1 MSSNPD
7 FDRWYAA
14 KSARFLVEPSHR
26 LETFGNTLVNYHLV
40 SELDDH
46 PGKVRIREGR
56 LEAHQPLVITPNF
69 SPLEIE
75 GLGDEAKAYLEFLK
89 ENEKNLRILQY
100 GYHLKSDNFSE
111 QIVTD
116 RLSVVTERV
125 KDEVVASNDKF
136 AAVVQCVDEP
146 WDVALVELWLRE
158 VNRSAKGNIDELQK
172 NGKLFCHGKTD
183 EDHCD
188 CEPEGRRRQDHDRRE
203 PRRGAFGAQAGGPGR
218 GPRSAGACDARA
230 GA

>member
-40 SELDDH
+40 SELPDH
-46 PGKVRIREGR
+46 PGKIRVREGR
-56 LEAHQPLVITPNF
+56 LEAHQPLVIAPHAAD
-69 SPLEIE
+69 IE
-75 GLGDEAKAYLEFLK
+75 MDGFGDEAKAYFDFLK
-89 ENEKNLRILQY
+89 ENEQHLRILQY
-100 GYHLKSDNFSE
+100 GYHLKSDKFSE

-125 KDEVVASNDKF
+125 KDEVIASNDKF

-158 VNRSAKGNIDELQK
+158 VHRSAKGNIDELQK
-172 NGKLFCHGKTD
+172 NGKLF
-183 EDHCD
+183 
-188 CEPEGRRRQDHDRRE
+188 
-203 PRRGAFGAQAGGPGR
+203 
-218 GPRSAGACDARA
+218 
-230 GA
+230 

>member
-14 KSARFLVEPSHR
+14 KSARFLLEPSHR
-26 LETFGNTLVNYHLV
+26 LETFGNTLVNYHLI
-40 SELDDH
+40 SELPDH
-46 PGKVRIREGR
+46 PGKVRVREGR
-56 LEAHQPLVITPNF
+56 LEAHQPLVIVPNVSDVETDGF
-69 SPLEIE
+69 
-75 GLGDEAKAYLEFLK
+75 GDEARAYLDFLR

-100 GYHLKSDNFSE
+100 GYHLKSDKFSE

-125 KDEVVASNDKF
+125 KDEVIASNDKF

-158 VNRSAKGNIDELQK
+158 VKRSAKGNIDELQK
-172 NGKLFCHGKTD
+172 SGKLF
-183 EDHCD
+183 
-188 CEPEGRRRQDHDRRE
+188 
-203 PRRGAFGAQAGGPGR
+203 
-218 GPRSAGACDARA
+218 
-230 GA
+230 

>member
-1 MSSNPD
+1 MSSNPN

-14 KSARFLVEPSHR
+14 KSARFLVEPSHC
-26 LETFGNTLVNYHLV
+26 LETFGNTLVNYHLI
-40 SELDDH
+40 SELADH
-46 PGKVRIREGR
+46 PGKIRVREGR

-69 SPLEIE
+69 APIETE
-75 GLGDEAKAYLEFLK
+75 GLGDEARAYLEFLK
-89 ENEKNLRILQY
+89 EHERNLRILQY

-116 RLSVVTERV
+116 RLSVVTARV
-125 KDEVVASNDKF
+125 KSEVLASNDKF

-172 NGKLFCHGKTD
+172 NGKLF
-183 EDHCD
+183 
-188 CEPEGRRRQDHDRRE
+188 
-203 PRRGAFGAQAGGPGR
+203 
-218 GPRSAGACDARA
+218 
-230 GA
+230 

>member
-14 KSARFLVEPSHR
+14 KSARFLLEPSHR
-26 LETFGNTLVNYHLV
+26 LETFSNTLVNYHLV
-40 SELDDH
+40 SELADH

-56 LEAHQPLVITPNF
+56 LEAHQPLVITPYVA
-69 SPLEIE
+69 EIETE

-89 ENEKNLRILQY
+89 ENEKDLRILQY

-125 KDEVVASNDKF
+125 KSEVLASNDKF
-136 AAVVQCVDEP
+136 AAVVQCVDDP

-158 VNRSAKGNIDELQK
+158 VNRSARGNIDDLQK
-172 NGKLFCHGKTD
+172 SGKLF
-183 EDHCD
+183 
-188 CEPEGRRRQDHDRRE
+188 
-203 PRRGAFGAQAGGPGR
+203 
-218 GPRSAGACDARA
+218 
-230 GA
+230 

>member
-14 KSARFLVEPSHR
+14 RQARFLIEPSHR
-26 LETFGNTLVNYHLV
+26 LETFGNTLVNYHLI
-40 SELDDH
+40 SELPDY

-69 SPLEIE
+69 QEPEFE
-75 GLGDEAKAYLEFLK
+75 GLGEEAKEYFNYLRDNDIELK
-89 ENEKNLRILQY
+89 ILRY

-116 RLSVVTERV
+116 RLAVVTERV
-125 KDEVVASNDKF
+125 KAEVRSSGDKF
-136 AAVVQCVDEP
+136 AAVIQGVDEP

-158 VNRSAKGNIDELQK
+158 IKRSAKSNINELQK
-172 NGKLFCHGKTD
+172 NGKLF
-183 EDHCD
+183 
-188 CEPEGRRRQDHDRRE
+188 
-203 PRRGAFGAQAGGPGR
+203 
-218 GPRSAGACDARA
+218 
-230 GA
+230 

>member
-14 KSARFLVEPSHR
+14 KSARFLLEPSHR
-26 LETFGNTLVNYHLV
+26 LETFSNTLVNYHLV
-40 SELDDH
+40 SELADH

-56 LEAHQPLVITPNF
+56 LEAHQPLVITPHVA
-69 SPLEIE
+69 EIETE

-89 ENEKNLRILQY
+89 ENEKDLRILQY
-100 GYHLKSDNFSE
+100 GYPLKGDNFSE

-125 KDEVVASNDKF
+125 KSEVLASNDKF
-136 AAVVQCVDEP
+136 AAVVQCVDDP

-158 VNRSAKGNIDELQK
+158 VNRSARGNIDDLQK
-172 NGKLFCHGKTD
+172 SGKLF
-183 EDHCD
+183 
-188 CEPEGRRRQDHDRRE
+188 
-203 PRRGAFGAQAGGPGR
+203 
-218 GPRSAGACDARA
+218 
-230 GA
+230 

>member
-14 KSARFLVEPSHR
+14 KSARFVLEPSHR

-46 PGKVRIREGR
+46 PGKIRIREGR
-56 LEAHQPLVITPNF
+56 LEAHQPLVIAPRFRETEF
-69 SPLEIE
+69 E
-75 GLGDEAKAYLEFLK
+75 GFGDEAREYFEFLK
-89 ENEKNLRILQY
+89 QNEAHLRILQY

-116 RLSVVTERV
+116 RLSIVVERV
-125 KDEVVASNDKF
+125 KQAVLASSDKF
-136 AAVVQCVDEP
+136 AAVIQCVDEP

-158 VNRSAKGNIDELQK
+158 IRRSAKGNIDELQAK
-172 NGKLFCHGKTD
+172 GKLF
-183 EDHCD
+183 
-188 CEPEGRRRQDHDRRE
+188 
-203 PRRGAFGAQAGGPGR
+203 
-218 GPRSAGACDARA
+218 
-230 GA
+230 

>member
-40 SELDDH
+40 SELPDH
-46 PGKVRIREGR
+46 PGKIRVREGR
-56 LEAHQPLVITPNF
+56 LEAHQPLVITPHF
-69 SPLEIE
+69 AQIE
-75 GLGDEAKAYLEFLK
+75 AEGFGDEARAYLDFLK
-89 ENEKNLRILQY
+89 ENEQHLRILQY
-100 GYHLKSDNFSE
+100 GYHLKSDKFSE

-125 KDEVVASNDKF
+125 KDEVIASNDKF

-158 VNRSAKGNIDELQK
+158 VNRSAKGNIDDLQK
-172 NGKLFCHGKTD
+172 SGKLF
-183 EDHCD
+183 
-188 CEPEGRRRQDHDRRE
+188 
-203 PRRGAFGAQAGGPGR
+203 
-218 GPRSAGACDARA
+218 
-230 GA
+230 

>member
-1 MSSNPD
+1 VSSNPD

-14 KSARFLVEPSHR
+14 KSARFLVEPSHC

-40 SELDDH
+40 SELEDH

-56 LEAHQPLVITPNF
+56 LEAHQPLVITPQF
-69 SPLEIE
+69 APVETE
-75 GLGDEAKAYLEFLK
+75 GFGDEAKEYLEFLR
-89 ENEKNLRILQY
+89 EREKNLRILQY

-125 KDEVVASNDKF
+125 KAEVLGSNDKF

-158 VNRSAKGNIDELQK
+158 VNRSARGNIDELQK
-172 NGKLFCHGKTD
+172 SGKLF
-183 EDHCD
+183 
-188 CEPEGRRRQDHDRRE
+188 
-203 PRRGAFGAQAGGPGR
+203 
-218 GPRSAGACDARA
+218 
-230 GA
+230 

>member
-14 KSARFLVEPSHR
+14 KSARFLLEPSHR

-56 LEAHQPLVITPNF
+56 LEAHQPLVIVPHF
-69 SPLEIE
+69 QEAELE
-75 GLGDEAKAYLEFLK
+75 GFGDEARAYFEFLRS
-89 ENEKNLRILQY
+89 NEKNLRILQY

-116 RLSVVTERV
+116 KLSVVSERV
-125 KDEVVASNDKF
+125 KKEVLDSKDQF
-136 AAVVQCVDEP
+136 SAVIQCVDEP

-158 VNRSAKGNIDELQK
+158 ISRSAKENISELQK
-172 NGKLFCHGKTD
+172 NGKLF
-183 EDHCD
+183 
-188 CEPEGRRRQDHDRRE
+188 
-203 PRRGAFGAQAGGPGR
+203 
-218 GPRSAGACDARA
+218 
-230 GA
+230 

>member
-14 KSARFLVEPSHR
+14 KSARFLLEPSHR
-26 LETFGNTLVNYHLV
+26 LETFGNTLVNYHLI
-40 SELDDH
+40 SELSDY

-56 LEAHQPLVITPNF
+56 LEAHQPRVIAPHF
-69 SPLEIE
+69 VPSEME
-75 GLGDEAKAYLEFLK
+75 GFGEEAREYFEFLK
-89 ENEKNLRILQY
+89 QNEDRLRILQY

-125 KDEVVASNDKF
+125 KAEVIASRDEF
-136 AAVVQCVDEP
+136 AAVIQGVDEP

-158 VNRSAKGNIDELQK
+158 IRRSARTNIRELDEKGMLY
-172 NGKLFCHGKTD
+172 
-183 EDHCD
+183 
-188 CEPEGRRRQDHDRRE
+188 
-203 PRRGAFGAQAGGPGR
+203 GAN
-218 GPRSAGACDARA
+218 D
-230 GA
+230 

>member
-40 SELDDH
+40 SELPDH
-46 PGKVRIREGR
+46 PGKIRVREGR
-56 LEAHQPLVITPNF
+56 LEAHQPLVITPHVTEVEMDGF
-69 SPLEIE
+69 
-75 GLGDEAKAYLEFLK
+75 GDEARAYLDFLR
-89 ENEKNLRILQY
+89 ENEQHLRILQY
-100 GYHLKSDNFSE
+100 GYHLKSDKYSE
-111 QIVTD
+111 QIITD

-158 VNRSAKGNIDELQK
+158 VNRSAGGNIKELQQK
-172 NGKLFCHGKTD
+172 GKLF
-183 EDHCD
+183 
-188 CEPEGRRRQDHDRRE
+188 
-203 PRRGAFGAQAGGPGR
+203 
-218 GPRSAGACDARA
+218 
-230 GA
+230 

>member
-1 MSSNPD
+1 M
-7 FDRWYAA
+7 
-14 KSARFLVEPSHR
+14 EPSHR

-40 SELDDH
+40 SELPDH
-46 PGKVRIREGR
+46 PGKVRVREGR
-56 LEAHQPLVITPNF
+56 LEAHQPLVIAPQVADV
-69 SPLEIE
+69 EME
-75 GLGDEAKAYLEFLK
+75 GFGDEAKAYLEFLK

-158 VNRSAKGNIDELQK
+158 VNRSARDNIRELNDSGRLFGN
-172 NGKLFCHGKTD
+172 
-183 EDHCD
+183 
-188 CEPEGRRRQDHDRRE
+188 
-203 PRRGAFGAQAGGPGR
+203 
-218 GPRSAGACDARA
+218 S
-230 GA
+230 